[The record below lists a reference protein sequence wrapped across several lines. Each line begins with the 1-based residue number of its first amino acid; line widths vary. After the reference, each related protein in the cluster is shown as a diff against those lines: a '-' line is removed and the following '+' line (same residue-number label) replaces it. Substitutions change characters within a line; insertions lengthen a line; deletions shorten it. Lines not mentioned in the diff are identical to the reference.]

1 MGFIPD
7 SDPTASASNT
17 TNISNFIRS
26 LDDVTI
32 TNIQNSQLLSYN
44 STAQK
49 WKNINASS
57 VGTTVLSGLTDTS
70 IITPLNNQ
78 SLIYDFSSSKWE
90 NKQIDHTTLSIFFLR

>member
-7 SDPTASASNT
+7 SDSTALASNV

-26 LDDVTI
+26 LDDVTV
-32 TNIQNSQLLSYN
+32 TNIQNSQLLSYD

-57 VGTTVLSGLTDTS
+57 VGTTTLSGLTDIS
-70 IITPLNNQ
+70 INTPLNNQ
-78 SLIYDFSSSKWE
+78 FKF
-90 NKQIDHTTLSIFFLR
+90 K